1 MKNLIKGDI
10 RRILCKKSLWATF
23 IVAIMAN
30 LAMVMFYM
38 YSMKYSS
45 FNFAIAN
52 LSGISDFGGMIIGVA
67 VFIAVYADDFK
78 SMTIISII
86 GRGNSRLKIIIAKF
100 INSVIITFLLF
111 IIFALQ
117 VFVLTK
123 IMGIVMIPDELLA
136 VYMGVIKGIYITIG
150 YVTMA
155 SIFMYATG
163 NIAFSVFMVVMLYL
177 IIPVVLQLSSMLP
190 LLQNMHLSRYEYS
203 GLASEGLT
211 NILLGM
217 PVSGIAIM
225 IGSFIIYVGG
235 SLAIIY
241 AVFNKKELDF

>member
-1 MKNLIKGDI
+1 
-10 RRILCKKSLWATF
+10 
-23 IVAIMAN
+23 
-30 LAMVMFYM
+30 
-38 YSMKYSS
+38 
-45 FNFAIAN
+45 
-52 LSGISDFGGMIIGVA
+52 
-67 VFIAVYADDFK
+67 
-78 SMTIISII
+78 
-86 GRGNSRLKIIIAKF
+86 
-100 INSVIITFLLF
+100 
-111 IIFALQ
+111 
-117 VFVLTK
+117 
-123 IMGIVMIPDELLA
+123 MGIVMIPDELIA

-190 LLQNMHLSRYEYS
+190 LLQNLHLSRYEYS